1 MGTALFGNH
10 SSRGYEVLPSS
21 SRISLDMNRLMLGS
35 WVRVSYNPLNG
46 WYSSRHNLAVLGSR
60 LSVCTIPNT
69 QTDWHQGRI
78 PLRSIVEE
86 GLSLIDAA
94 VLEDDAEESSEVESL
109 PLEPGMDT
117 PSRRADAGMLWGI
130 LVHGLLEHTMRHK
143 GATRDDMELSRF
155 YHSNLEPR
163 LQDASA
169 RIKEPDIRNA
179 GFTNFGRPS

>member
-10 SSRGYEVLPSS
+10 SFRGYEVLPSS
-21 SRISLDMNRLMLGS
+21 SRSSLDMNRLMLGS
-35 WVRVSYNPLNG
+35 WVRVSCNPLNG

-117 PSRRADAGMLWGI
+117 PAVGQTLACYGGSWSTDSSSIRCGTR
-130 LVHGLLEHTMRHK
+130 VRHE
-143 GATRDDMELSRF
+143 TIWN
-155 YHSNLEPR
+155 YHVFIT
-163 LQDASA
+163 A
-169 RIKEPDIRNA
+169 I
-179 GFTNFGRPS
+179 